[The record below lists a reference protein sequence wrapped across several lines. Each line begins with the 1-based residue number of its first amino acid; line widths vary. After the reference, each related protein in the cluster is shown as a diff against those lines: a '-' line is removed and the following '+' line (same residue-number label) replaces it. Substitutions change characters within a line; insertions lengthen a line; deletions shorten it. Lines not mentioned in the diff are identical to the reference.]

1 MNFILRFLITFCI
14 IYTVNWHFFFSEEKP
29 NEQVVEYETCAGIT
43 HDVTKVTCKIKYT
56 GTFNDEF
63 PYEETKCAQLV
74 MNASFMKAV
83 MNYTFKELV
92 EGEHLKD
99 VITNT
104 ITNEVLTEFNKSEFK
119 IHDCE
124 FVYHNK
130 ETIG

>member
-1 MNFILRFLITFCI
+1 MNFILRFLITFGI
-14 IYTVNWHFFFSEEKP
+14 IYTVNWYFFFSEEKP

-43 HDVTKVTCKIKYT
+43 HDVAKVTCKIKYT

-92 EGEHLKD
+92 ENKHLKD
-99 VITNT
+99 IITNT
-104 ITNEVLTEFNKSEFK
+104 ITNEVLTEFSKSEFK

>member
-1 MNFILRFLITFCI
+1 MKHILRFLITFCI
-14 IYTVNWHFFFSEEKP
+14 VTVLFHFFFSEEKS
-29 NEQVVEYETCAGIT
+29 NEQVLVYETCAGIT
-43 HDVTKVTCKIKYT
+43 HDITKVTCKIKYT

-104 ITNEVLTEFNKSEFK
+104 ITNEVLTEFSKSEFK

-130 ETIG
+130 ETVG